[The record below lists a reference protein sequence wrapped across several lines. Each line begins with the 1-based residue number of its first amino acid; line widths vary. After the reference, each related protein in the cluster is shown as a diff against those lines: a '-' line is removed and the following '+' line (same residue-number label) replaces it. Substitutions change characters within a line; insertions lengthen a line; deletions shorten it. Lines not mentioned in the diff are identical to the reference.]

1 MEMSIRFPNI
11 GINLSY
17 VGRGISV
24 FGYEITFYGIL
35 IALGMM
41 LGICFIVL
49 EAKRRGQ
56 EPNLYLGMILTSMI
70 IGTIGGR
77 LLYVAFS
84 WTLYRGNIQSIFN
97 IRNGGMSF
105 YGALFGGILGALLFG
120 RIKKTS
126 FWKVADTASM
136 GLLISQIIG
145 RWGDFF
151 NRESFG
157 EYTGSYFAMQLPLS
171 SVQSGSV
178 SALMRENLTVVD
190 GISYIQVHP
199 VFLYESALCLILLF
213 FLLASQRRK
222 KFQGEIFMRYMSLYG
237 LIRCFTEWLR
247 TDGIRIPGT
256 RISVSFVISAF
267 LFLFFGTEALV
278 RRAMEKKRAAARKRR
293 KEALYAAEEQAE
305 AELDRQDKEKEIAA
319 KQKQEALAAKKE
331 QEIQSEENQEDD
343 WDGTLPSA
351 RKNREDAEDGEV
363 SFAGKNREDAEDGE
377 ISSAGK
383 NREDDRDGEVSSVRK
398 KRNDNGDDNMP
409 SDKNHQD
416 MQRENAVSENADSAE
431 DSEL

>member
-1 MEMSIRFPNI
+1 
-11 GINLSY
+11 
-17 VGRGISV
+17 
-24 FGYEITFYGIL
+24 
-35 IALGMM
+35 
-41 LGICFIVL
+41 
-49 EAKRRGQ
+49 
-56 EPNLYLGMILTSMI
+56 
-70 IGTIGGR
+70 
-77 LLYVAFS
+77 
-84 WTLYRGNIQSIFN
+84 
-97 IRNGGMSF
+97 
-105 YGALFGGILGALLFG
+105 
-120 RIKKTS
+120 
-126 FWKVADTASM
+126 M

-331 QEIQSEENQEDD
+331 QEIRSEENQEDD

-363 SFAGKNREDAEDGE
+363 SF
-377 ISSAGK
+377 AGK